1 MRSHRQ
7 RFLYD
12 LSTLAT
18 LLCRKARIDSNHL
31 MSGTCSLGFEDI
43 EKRAPTGVQDAL
55 GEMVI
60 FHHGTDSQVFH
71 HNTLKAFS
79 IGLSYLEMVIST
91 LTIDLQMRFCNVLC
105 CLRLR

>member
-1 MRSHRQ
+1 M
-7 RFLYD
+7 
-12 LSTLAT
+12 STNTQGLLNQCPAVAAC
-18 LLCRKARIDSNHL
+18 LCREAWVHSDHL